1 MENSQIQS
9 GTKVDNGVQMFNTV
23 STRLEKLNISNTLDS
38 MLEKLNKNIVE
49 KNNHKISSEEFEI
62 LGGISYLVGLDF
74 YSMSSWSSKTMT
86 NVVLRLLI
94 NKITNQN
101 FLKYFQ
107 YLVLFKEEYSFSVI
121 SDARLEM
128 MDKIKSRLTLG
139 SDLEELEFIK
149 KFRNVINNSLI
160 PIEISE
166 DLYQRFFDKDYLS
179 YHDLLVFNSFAY
191 NESILNSESS
201 KAFIDLSNDSN
212 YINGLNLA
220 SDYFELQKFGLFYE
234 ESILNFFNK
243 NIENNNQ
250 LFSYEFFNDFLNDEN
265 IELVKDNTTHSSF
278 IEKIENY
285 FVTNIQPNLD
295 VEAPVSPLKFDEPV
309 KTPLSDGI
317 ETLNENIE
325 NPLDKP
331 TEVIKHILF
340 DFNKIRNDNNLAVFD
355 FKNKPEDLISLL
367 EEMLDVEDL
376 ISSFYTF
383 LSKYN
388 EFKRTPDVIVNPID
402 ISQIFN
408 YDLETLNKSFD
419 TKVKDLQNKY
429 TSIIEKYVIEIPE
442 NDLKI
447 LVDSVNTLLNKLYI
461 GNSEDKGI
469 ILSQLNENTIWTYK
483 HLHQIISTIENQYID
498 GFSINSY
505 IIFKALM
512 EENYFETMNLFQESQ
527 NLEQYELKIKLLHTF
542 VGVFN

>member
-512 EENYFETMNLFQESQ
+512 EENYFETMNLFQESK

>member
-340 DFNKIRNDNNLAVFD
+340 DFNKIRNDNNLTVFD

>member
-212 YINGLNLA
+212 YINGLNLT